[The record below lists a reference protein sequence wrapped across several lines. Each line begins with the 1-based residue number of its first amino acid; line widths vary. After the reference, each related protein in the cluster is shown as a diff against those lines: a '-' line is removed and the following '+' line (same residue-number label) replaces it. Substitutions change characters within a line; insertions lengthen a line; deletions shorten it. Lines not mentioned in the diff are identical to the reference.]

1 MNVVDS
7 SVDKKLSLS
16 CSFYSL
22 SSLSDLKM
30 MSGFNSSSAAGDQV
44 SGGRSVAG
52 GQWRTTSFRLCNQ
65 LAINGRG
72 RSVFGSK
79 NLLE

>member
-44 SGGRSVAG
+44 SGGLLRFDS
-52 GQWRTTSFRLCNQ
+52 
-65 LAINGRG
+65 AINSQLMDVGE
-72 RSVFGSK
+72 VC
-79 NLLE
+79 LEVKIF